1 VTCGRAVSEG
11 QGLARDGIVG
21 PATWAKLARPYI
33 PAARYR
39 MATSS
44 LEVNLAK
51 QVIYY
56 VRNGTIQRIIDAST
70 GSGAW
75 YYSQGRSPR
84 GGGRRPDSR

>member
-1 VTCGRAVSEG
+1 
-11 QGLARDGIVG
+11 
-21 PATWAKLARPYI
+21 
-33 PAARYR
+33 

-75 YYSQGRSPR
+75 YYSQGRPPR